1 MCGLPFA
8 PESPWWLVRRGR
20 IEDARSVIVRL
31 SGSTID
37 ADLHVQ
43 QIKETIE
50 LEERHAANTS
60 YLDTVRGANRR
71 RTNIALMVFV
81 LQQVAGVVFVLGFS
95 SYFFQL
101 AGFDTSNSFRL
112 GVGVT
117 GIGIIGNLV
126 ALFTVNAFG
135 RRALF
140 FWGMIWAVHG
150 PRIASPVWETGDQR
164 RSQVPALQ
172 NDPLVDRPVLSFGYV
187 EPSPGGADET
197 ETSEDEAYFALEIR
211 FVGIDKVPEMQK
223 STKDQNSYCRQD
235 LRDDDICD
243 HAAHGVDADPD
254 THGLRPELGRPDLCK
269 DDIAQRSDTS
279 ACSSCAALVR
289 AEVACP
295 GSKFFSLSE
304 CTEGPVDSSWW
315 EPILASASLWTP
327 ARDVI
332 LCED

>member
-140 FWGMIWAVHG
+140 FWGMIGCAV
-150 PRIASPVWETGDQR
+150 V
-164 RSQVPALQ
+164 
-172 NDPLVDRPVLSFGYV
+172 NFLVGFYSHSGNQAGNW
-187 EPSPGGADET
+187 SSA
-197 ETSEDEAYFALEIR
+197 A
-211 FVGIDKVPEMQK
+211 FV
-223 STKDQNSYCRQD
+223 SR
-235 LRDDDICD
+235 
-243 HAAHGVDADPD
+243 
-254 THGLRPELGRPDLCK
+254 
-269 DDIAQRSDTS
+269 
-279 ACSSCAALVR
+279 
-289 AEVACP
+289 
-295 GSKFFSLSE
+295 
-304 CTEGPVDSSWW
+304 
-315 EPILASASLWTP
+315 
-327 ARDVI
+327 
-332 LCED
+332 